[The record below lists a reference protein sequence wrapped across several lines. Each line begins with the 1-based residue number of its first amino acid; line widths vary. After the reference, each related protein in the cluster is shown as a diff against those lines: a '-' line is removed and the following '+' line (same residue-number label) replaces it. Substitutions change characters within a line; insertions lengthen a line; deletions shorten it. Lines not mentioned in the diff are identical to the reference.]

1 MHVRTARSI
10 VRVRRLARTH
20 RTTARAIGAAGLAG
34 ALLLGGVS
42 IAAADPGADGSA
54 DQAASA
60 AASPA
65 ADAADA
71 AADAAADPGTVLLD
85 EQGNPMD
92 PGIGDDED
100 VAPDAVLE
108 AEMTPEELA
117 TVIAQQDAELEE
129 RAQQAETKVKA
140 KKVRSRIIEI
150 AKDQIGDRYVPGRSG
165 PDGFDC
171 SGLVR
176 YVFKQA
182 MGKELPHQSRAQYGK
197 VERISVEEAQPGDL
211 VFFFRNGA
219 HHVGIYIGKGK
230 MIDAPGR
237 GHRVRVS
244 PITGSWWGRTFTGM
258 GRIVDPV

>member
-42 IAAADPGADGSA
+42 IAAADPGADGA
-54 DQAASA
+54 GDPAASA

-65 ADAADA
+65 ADATL
-71 AADAAADPGTVLLD
+71 GTEPVPLD
-85 EQGNPMD
+85 EQGNPID
-92 PGIGDDED
+92 ATIGDDED
-100 VAPDAVLE
+100 VAPDALLE
-108 AEMTPEELA
+108 DEITSEELA
-117 TVIAQQDAELEE
+117 TIIAQQDAELEQ

-140 KKVRSRIIEI
+140 KKMRSRIIEI

-182 MGKELPHQSRAQYGK
+182 TGKELPHQSRAQYGK

-211 VFFFRNGA
+211 VFFFRGGA

-237 GHRVRVS
+237 GRSVRVS

>member
-20 RTTARAIGAAGLAG
+20 RTTTRAIGAAGLAG

-42 IAAADPGADGSA
+42 IAAADPGAQAPD
-54 DQAASA
+54 DPAASA
-60 AASPA
+60 AAPPA
-65 ADAADA
+65 ADAAS
-71 AADAAADPGTVLLD
+71 DPGAPLLD
-85 EQGNPMD
+85 EQGNPID
-92 PGIGDDED
+92 PALGDVALGDDED
-100 VAPDAVLE
+100 VAPDAAVDS
-108 AEMTPEELA
+108 EMTPEELA
-117 TVIAQQDAELEE
+117 TIIAQQDAELEQ
-129 RAQQAETKVKA
+129 RAAQAETKVKA
-140 KKVRSRIIEI
+140 KKLRSKVIEI
-150 AKDQIGDRYVPGRSG
+150 AKDQLGDRYVPGRSG

-176 YVFKQA
+176 YVYKQA
-182 MGKELPHQSRAQYGK
+182 TSKELPHHSRAQYGK
-197 VERISVEEAQPGDL
+197 VERISVEDAQPGDL

-258 GRIVDPV
+258 GRIIDPV

>member
-20 RTTARAIGAAGLAG
+20 RTTTRAIGAAGLAG

-42 IAAADPGADGSA
+42 IAAADPGAQGPD

-65 ADAADA
+65 ADAAL
-71 AADAAADPGTVLLD
+71 DPGAPLLD
-85 EQGNPMD
+85 EQGNPID
-92 PGIGDDED
+92 PALGDLTHGDDED
-100 VAPDAVLE
+100 VAPDAAVDG
-108 AEMTPEELA
+108 EMTPEELA
-117 TVIAQQDAELEE
+117 TIIAQQDAELEQ
-129 RAQQAETKVKA
+129 RAAQAETKVKA
-140 KKVRSRIIEI
+140 MKLRSKVIEI
-150 AKDQIGDRYVPGRSG
+150 AKDQLGDRYVPGHSG
-165 PDGFDC
+165 PNAFDC

-176 YVFKQA
+176 YVYKQA
-182 MGKELPHQSRAQYGK
+182 TGKELPHHSRAQYGK
-197 VERISVEEAQPGDL
+197 VERISVEDAQPGDL

-258 GRIVDPV
+258 GRIIDPV